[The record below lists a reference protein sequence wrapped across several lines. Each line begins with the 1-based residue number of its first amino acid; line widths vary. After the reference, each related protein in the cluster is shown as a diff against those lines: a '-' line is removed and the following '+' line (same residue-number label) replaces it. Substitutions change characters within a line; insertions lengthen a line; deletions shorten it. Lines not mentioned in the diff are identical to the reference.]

1 MSATETASP
10 SSRADIGEWSKLL
23 GREIGGLRGFVT
35 THRWR
40 IVPFDRILPLFSDIK
55 RDGADK
61 PEVFDIGGG
70 EGLLLFLA
78 ERAGVLS
85 RGLSVDASENN
96 IRVGTKALAAA
107 GADTVELSCTSAI
120 EEWPNR
126 QFDAVTMIDVLHH
139 IPPALQRAFVDE
151 AAARVRPGGVLI
163 YKDMA
168 DSPFWMA
175 GANRL
180 HDLVLARQWIHY
192 APIESVC
199 AWVAEKNFSEEH
211 EETIDRYWYR
221 HELRVF
227 RRPADA

>member
-1 MSATETASP
+1 MTSAESNAL
-10 SSRADIGEWSKLL
+10 SRADIGEWSQRL

-35 THRWR
+35 AHRWR
-40 IVPFDRILPLFSDIK
+40 IVPFDRILALIAK
-55 RDGADK
+55 AGK

-78 ERAGVLS
+78 ERAGAISGGVC
-85 RGLSVDASENN
+85 VDASERN

-107 GADTVELSCTSAI
+107 GGKSIELSCTSTI
-120 EEWPNR
+120 DRWPDR
-126 QFDAVTMIDVLHH
+126 EFDAVTMIDVLHH
-139 IPPALQRAFVDE
+139 IPPALQRSFVEE
-151 AAARVRPGGVLI
+151 AAARVKPGGVLI

-180 HDLVLARQWIHY
+180 HDLILARQWIHY
-192 APIESVC
+192 APIEAVSEWLSVKGF
-199 AWVAEKNFSEEH
+199 VEEH
-211 EETIDRYWYR
+211 DETVDLYWYR

-227 RRPADA
+227 RRPQ

>member
-1 MSATETASP
+1 MDASSP
-10 SSRADIGEWSKLL
+10 PLFNTVDISEWSKRL
-23 GREIGGLRGFVT
+23 GQEIGGIRGFVT

-40 IVPFDRILPLFSDIK
+40 IVPFEHILPLLVK
-55 RDGADK
+55 AEK

-78 ERAGVLS
+78 ERAGALS
-85 RGLSVDASENN
+85 QGLCVDASENN
-96 IRVGTKALAAA
+96 IRVGANALAAA
-107 GADTVELSCTSAI
+107 GSTSVDLSCTAKI
-120 EEWPNR
+120 EDWPDR
-126 QFDAVTMIDVLHH
+126 AFDIVTMIDVLHH
-139 IPPALQRAFVDE
+139 IPPSLQRKFIDE

-168 DSPFWMA
+168 DSPLWMA

-192 APIESVC
+192 APIESV
-199 AWVAEKNFSEEH
+199 AEWLSEKEFIQEH
-211 EETIDRYWYR
+211 NETIDRYWYR

-227 RRPADA
+227 RRPAS

>member
-1 MSATETASP
+1 MTPAENPAL
-10 SSRADIGEWSKLL
+10 SRADIGEWSKRL
-23 GREIGGLRGFVT
+23 GREIGGVRGFAT

-40 IVPFDRILPLFSDIK
+40 IVPFDRILSLI
-55 RDGADK
+55 GAAGK

-78 ERAGVLS
+78 ERAGAISGGV
-85 RGLSVDASENN
+85 SVDASEHN

-107 GADTVELSCTSAI
+107 GANAVELSCTSTI
-120 EEWPNR
+120 DHWPDR
-126 QFDAVTMIDVLHH
+126 EFDAVTMIDVLHH
-139 IPPALQRAFVDE
+139 IPPGLQRLFVEE
-151 AAARVRPGGVLI
+151 AAARVKPGGVLI

-180 HDLVLARQWIHY
+180 HDLILARQWIRY
-192 APIESVC
+192 APIEAV
-199 AWVAEKNFSEEH
+199 EEWLAAKGLAREH
-211 EETIDRYWYR
+211 DETIDLYCYR

-227 RRPADA
+227 RKPA